1 MKPFIKLLLS
11 DLKQFYRDRTAL
23 FFTFAFPLL
32 FMLIFGLVFSGN
44 NNDLNYKIGLVDADQ
59 SPVSTQISTVLKQV
73 SIFSIDQANNLDQ
86 ELEKLKKGDI
96 RAVVVIPSGTQATIA
111 SGKASIITVYYD
123 PSQST
128 SSSIILSTLQQ
139 IASQINEQMTNQ
151 PSLIQIKQ
159 QSVQIHELRNID
171 YLVPGILAMSILFLG
186 LFGSLT
192 MVERREKKVLK
203 RFGATPLGRSKLLA
217 SQVVYRLI
225 LAVVQALIIIVVAS
239 LIFKVNIIGNWLELF
254 GMILLGAL
262 AFISIGY
269 FAVARAKTVEGA
281 MPIIQLV
288 QFPMLFLSGI
298 FFPVEI
304 MPAFMRPIINAMPLT
319 YLGDAFRQIMVQGV
333 PLYPLWL
340 DIVVLSA
347 WLVICVS
354 LAIRLFQWE

>member
-1 MKPFIKLLLS
+1 MRPFIKLLSS

-44 NNDLNYKIGLVDADQ
+44 NDVTYKIGLVDTDQ

-73 SIFSIDQANNLDQ
+73 SVFNVDQSSNFEQ

-96 RAVVVIPSGTQATIA
+96 RAIVVIPTGTQTAIA
-111 SGKASIITVYYD
+111 NGQVSTVTVYFD

-139 IASQINEQMTNQ
+139 ITGQINQQLTKQ
-151 PSLIQIKQ
+151 PTLIQIKE
-159 QSVQIHELRNID
+159 QSVQTHELRNID
-171 YLVPGILAMSILFLG
+171 YLIPGILAMSILFLG

-203 RFGATPLGRSKLLA
+203 RFGATPVSRSKLLA

-225 LAVVQALIIIVVAS
+225 LAIIQAIIIIAVAS
-239 LIFKVNIIGNWLELF
+239 LVFKVKVIGNWLELF
-254 GMILLGAL
+254 GILILGTL

-269 FAVARAKTVEGA
+269 FAVSRAKTVEGA

-298 FFPVEI
+298 FFPIEI
-304 MPAFMRPIINAMPLT
+304 MPTFMRPIVNAMPLT
-319 YLGDAFRQIMVQGV
+319 YLGDAFRQIMVQGT
-333 PLYPLWL
+333 PLYPMWL
-340 DIVVLSA
+340 DVAVLGA
-347 WLVICVS
+347 WMVICVT

>member
-1 MKPFIKLLLS
+1 MKPFIKLLSS

-32 FMLIFGLVFSGN
+32 FMLIFGLVFSG
-44 NNDLNYKIGLVDADQ
+44 DDGVNYKIGLVDADQ

-73 SIFSIDQANNLDQ
+73 SVFSVDQANDVDQ
-86 ELEKLKKGDI
+86 ELDSLKKGDI
-96 RAVVVIPSGTQATIA
+96 RAVVVIPSGTQASIA

-128 SSSIILSTLQQ
+128 SSSIILSALQQ
-139 IASQINEQMTNQ
+139 ILSQINQQLTNQ
-151 PSLIQIKQ
+151 PALIQMKE
-159 QSVQIHELRNID
+159 QSVQTHELRNID
-171 YLVPGILAMSILFLG
+171 YLIPGILAMSILFLG

-203 RFGATPLGRSKLLA
+203 RFGATPVSRSKLLT

-225 LAVVQALIIIVVAS
+225 LAVVQSLIIIAVAS
-239 LIFKVNIIGNWLELF
+239 LVFKVKIIGNWLELF
-254 GMILLGAL
+254 GMILLGTL

-269 FAVARAKTVEGA
+269 FVVARAKTVEGA

-304 MPAFMRPIINAMPLT
+304 MPTFMRPIINAMPLT
-319 YLGDAFRQIMVQGV
+319 YLGDAFRQIMVQGT
-333 PLYPLWL
+333 PLYPMWL
-340 DIVVLSA
+340 DVAVLGA
-347 WLVICVS
+347 WMVICVA

>member
-1 MKPFIKLLLS
+1 MRSFVKLLLS
-11 DLKQFYRDRTAL
+11 DLKQFSRDRTAL

-44 NNDLNYKIGLVDADQ
+44 NGVSYKIGLVDTDQ

-73 SIFSIDQANNLDQ
+73 SIFNVDQSSNFEQ

-96 RAVVVIPSGTQATIA
+96 RAIVVIPAGTQTAIA
-111 SGKASIITVYYD
+111 NGQASTVTVYFD

-139 IASQINEQMTNQ
+139 ITGQINQQLTKQ
-151 PSLIQIKQ
+151 PTLIQIKE
-159 QSVQIHELRNID
+159 QSVQTHELRNID
-171 YLVPGILAMSILFLG
+171 YLIPGILAMSILFLG

-203 RFGATPLGRSKLLA
+203 RFGATPVSRSKLLA

-225 LAVVQALIIIVVAS
+225 LAVIQAIIIIAVAS
-239 LIFKVNIIGNWLELF
+239 FVFKVKVIGNWFELF
-254 GMILLGAL
+254 GILLLGTL

-269 FAVARAKTVEGA
+269 FAVSRAKTVEGA

-304 MPAFMRPIINAMPLT
+304 MPTFMRPIVNAMPLT
-319 YLGDAFRQIMVQGV
+319 YLGDAFRQIMVQGT
-333 PLYPLWL
+333 PLYPMWL
-340 DIVVLSA
+340 DVAVLGA
-347 WLVICVS
+347 WMVICVV

>member
-1 MKPFIKLLLS
+1 MRPFIKLLSS

-44 NNDLNYKIGLVDADQ
+44 NDVTYKIGLVDTDQ

-73 SIFSIDQANNLDQ
+73 SVFNVDQSSNFEQ

-96 RAVVVIPSGTQATIA
+96 RAIVVIPTGTQTAIA
-111 SGKASIITVYYD
+111 NGQVSTVTVYFD

-139 IASQINEQMTNQ
+139 ITGQINQQLTKQ
-151 PSLIQIKQ
+151 PTLIQIKE
-159 QSVQIHELRNID
+159 QSVQTHELRNID
-171 YLVPGILAMSILFLG
+171 YLIPGILAMSILFLG

-203 RFGATPLGRSKLLA
+203 RFGATPVSRSKLLA

-225 LAVVQALIIIVVAS
+225 LAIIQAIIIIAVAS
-239 LIFKVNIIGNWLELF
+239 LVFKVKVIGNWLELF
-254 GMILLGAL
+254 GILILGTL

-269 FAVARAKTVEGA
+269 FAVSRAKTVEGA

-298 FFPVEI
+298 FFPIEI
-304 MPAFMRPIINAMPLT
+304 MPTFMRPIVNAMPLT
-319 YLGDAFRQIMVQGV
+319 YLGDAFRQIMVQGT
-333 PLYPLWL
+333 PLYPMWL
-340 DIVVLSA
+340 DVAVLGA
-347 WLVICVS
+347 WMVICVA

>member
-1 MKPFIKLLLS
+1 MRPFIKLLFS

-44 NNDLNYKIGLVDADQ
+44 NGVSYKIGLVDADQ

-73 SIFSIDQANNLDQ
+73 SVFNVDEADNFEQQ
-86 ELEKLKKGDI
+86 LEKLKKGDI
-96 RAVVVIPSGTQATIA
+96 RSVVVIPAGTQAAIA
-111 SGKASIITVYYD
+111 NGEASTITVYYD

-128 SSSIILSTLQQ
+128 SSSIIISTLQQ
-139 IASQINEQMTNQ
+139 ITGQINQQLTNQ
-151 PSLIQIKQ
+151 PTLIQIKE
-159 QSVQIHELRNID
+159 QSIQTHELRNID
-171 YLVPGILAMSILFLG
+171 YLIPGILAMSILFLG

-203 RFGATPLGRSKLLA
+203 RFGATPVGRSKLLA

-225 LAVVQALIIIVVAS
+225 LAVVQSIIIIAVAS
-239 LIFKVNIIGNWLELF
+239 LLFKVKVIGNWLELF
-254 GMILLGAL
+254 VMVLLGTL

-304 MPAFMRPIINAMPLT
+304 MPTFMRPIVNAMPLT
-319 YLGDAFRQIMVQGV
+319 YLGDAFRQIMVQGT
-333 PLYPLWL
+333 PLYPMWL
-340 DIVVLSA
+340 DVAVLGA
-347 WLVICVS
+347 WLVICVA